1 MQETEQTPEVIE
13 YDMSHYAILKDAA
26 IKKGWTINKLADRL
40 DKEEHVH
47 VSGATRDDGFQIIS
61 LKGYTNLVHHK
72 ILDELTALPVAP
84 NTDPSLQTR
93 LDAIIA
99 AAELRGVSAE
109 RVKEQWRKVGPD
121 MDMLERI
128 VSKMDVGF
136 GEPAKKQETIAEPAA
151 TGLSNGVTAIVFDEL
166 SVATKQI
173 GEAIQGG
180 LDSLVATGEYTK
192 KNPIDLLLHEVFATP
207 EYLAISPL
215 SDFELD
221 GLKADLLTKLQL
233 PAAYFFALFDYVV
246 DALELES
253 PPDTKAGEIAT
264 IAKRVAVWQMQRE
277 LLKVLAAPTLTA
289 AQVDS
294 EPEKPAT
301 KGRKKAEPKPP
312 KEPKVKAEKPVDE
325 NPEGDVIIG
334 RDEKPENMIAHVF
347 KKYDFD
353 LELAKVAH
361 DILESFAGDGV
372 SAVRLEADPRGV
384 RWCYELRLE
393 AVLSPE
399 QRNDIE
405 SCLANIADQYA
416 EQNKKCFIHVLDYMH
431 LQRRRDIEKQE
442 IEANAK
448 AVAKEMDDK
457 KERLKKCYDGSF
469 SAWVKARLNQPWNID
484 KDGNYKTKNI
494 KTLAGTIQVLQSGG
508 MTSNR
513 VEVDKYLF
521 ELRRLAA
528 TPTGEDAELLTVEEA
543 AAIQAARDTL
553 DCLPVT
559 FKEVTET
566 VAEYDVESI
575 KALHA
580 AGFKI
585 PGITETEVQPLG
597 SISIKPAKAE
607 ASTK

>member
-1 MQETEQTPEVIE
+1 MQETEQTPELIE

-26 IKKGWTINKLADRL
+26 IKKGWTVNKLADRL
-40 DKEEHVH
+40 DEEEHVH

-128 VSKMDVGF
+128 VSRMDVGF

-166 SVATKQI
+166 SAATKQI
-173 GEAIQGG
+173 GEAIQRG
-180 LDSLVATGEYTK
+180 LDSLVATGEYIK

-246 DALELES
+246 DALEIES
-253 PPDTKAGEIAT
+253 LPDTKAGEIAT

-312 KEPKVKAEKPVDE
+312 KEPKVKAEKPVEE

-334 RDEKPENMIAHVF
+334 RDEDPKNKIAHVF
-347 KKYDFD
+347 KTHDLNLDLLSEGQTVLGDFYDVGIR
-353 LELAKVAH
+353 E
-361 DILESFAGDGV
+361 
-372 SAVRLEADPRGV
+372 VRLEASPDGV
-384 RWCYELRLE
+384 AWMYSGGEYELSADTRD
-393 AVLSPE
+393 
-399 QRNDIE
+399 RIE
-405 SCLANIADQYA
+405 SVLKIIATIYA
-416 EQNKKCFIHVLDYMH
+416 ERNKKCFMHVLDYMH

-494 KTLAGTIQVLQSGG
+494 KTLAGTIQVLQTGG

-513 VEVDKYLF
+513 AEIDKYLF

-597 SISIKPAKAE
+597 KIDIKPAKAE
-607 ASTK
+607 APAK